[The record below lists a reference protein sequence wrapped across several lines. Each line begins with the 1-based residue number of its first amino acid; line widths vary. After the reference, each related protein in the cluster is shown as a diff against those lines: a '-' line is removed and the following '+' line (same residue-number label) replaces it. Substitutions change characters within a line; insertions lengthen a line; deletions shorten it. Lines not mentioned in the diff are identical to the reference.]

1 MLPCDWETLWTQ
13 TNFTSRVN
21 PSYAQHG
28 HPAILIMGTGQ
39 IIVSLFSRWFQE
51 AQTQIDSPNT
61 LAMLSFMVQ
70 SYVPFFFFCFFNF
83 I

>member
-1 MLPCDWETLWTQ
+1 MAPFLQVSFFQKAPQGLMLRCDWETLGTQ
-13 TNFTSRVN
+13 TNFPSGVN

-61 LAMLSFMVQ
+61 LAIVS
-70 SYVPFFFFCFFNF
+70 
-83 I
+83 